1 MSKNAIYAP
10 LFDLTGRRAIITGAC
25 GTLGPAFAAALAE
38 MGASVVVSDIDA
50 SNAEALAAELAQVHG
65 RRTLGLF
72 CDVSDAAAVDE
83 MIERAV
89 QTFGGIDILVNNAQA
104 ANPNPTRYFDPL
116 ENYSFE
122 EWRRRMSVDLDGMFL
137 VAQGTARC
145 MAKQDTGG
153 AIVQVA
159 SIYGALGPDQRIYE
173 GATFRGARI
182 NLPPVYSAAKGGVIG
197 LTRWL
202 ATWGADKGIRVNAL
216 VPGGVEGGQN
226 DEFVKKYCQRVPLGR
241 MARREEVA
249 SSLLWL
255 VSDAASYVTGQTIF
269 VDGGLSAW

>member
-1 MSKNAIYAP
+1 MSKNAVYAP
-10 LFDLTGRRAIITGAC
+10 LFDLAGRRAIITGAC

-50 SNAEALAAELAQVHG
+50 SNAEALAAELAQAHG
-65 RRTLGLF
+65 RRTLGLS
-72 CDVSDAAAVDE
+72 CDVSNATAVDE

-89 QTFGGIDILVNNAQA
+89 HAFGGIDILVNNAQA
-104 ANPNPTRYFDPL
+104 ANPNPSRYFDPL
-116 ENYSFE
+116 EHYSFE

-137 VAQGTARC
+137 VAQGTARR

-153 AIVQVA
+153 AIVQIA

-173 GATFRGARI
+173 GAGFRGAPI

-216 VPGGVEGGQN
+216 VPGGVESGQN
-226 DEFVKKYCQRVPLGR
+226 DEFVKKYSQRVPLGR

>member
-1 MSKNAIYAP
+1 MSRSAVYAP

-50 SNAEALAAELAQVHG
+50 FNTEALAAELAQVHG
-65 RRTLGLF
+65 RRMLGLS
-72 CDVSDAAAVDE
+72 CDVSNAAAVDE

-104 ANPNPTRYFDPL
+104 TNPNSSRFFNLL
-116 ENYSFE
+116 EHYSLE

-137 VAQGTARC
+137 VAQGVGRC
-145 MAKQDTGG
+145 MVKQDTGG
-153 AIVQVA
+153 TIVQIA

-173 GATFRGARI
+173 GAVFRGVPI
-182 NLPPVYSAAKGGVIG
+182 NLPPVYAAAKGGVIG

-202 ATWGADKGIRVNAL
+202 AMWGADKGIRVNAL
-216 VPGGVEGGQN
+216 APGGVESGQN
-226 DEFVKKYCQRVPLGR
+226 DDFVKNYNQRVPLGR

-255 VSDAASYVTGQTIF
+255 VSDAASYVTGQVIF